1 MEESMKI
8 SRIIQLC
15 LFLGTIYIAASD
27 RTGNFYRSL
36 NIQYTPAQEI
46 IDLLRNLKIQLPGSH
61 RTLDI
66 NPEGDQDTFAFDFF
80 YNLVDDNGE
89 IKIART
95 NRGPNEHYYIAD
107 SLERYLRTALQQLLD
122 DPYRFR
128 QIFIPKDPDTG
139 LPITDITEFVLH
151 VPSNLVKLQHG
162 EAQKP
167 DILISKGA
175 ANESKTLK
183 TMLEDVEAE
192 EALLPLLAYSYD
204 LVFNVADLLKLIN
217 KNRSKS
223 DIEIKEIL
231 INKLS
236 DQTHPKSVQELIDL
250 ANFTNFLDIP
260 ILLDALLG
268 LLGKK
273 LSENKS
279 NFYTIITGLQESNLI
294 KNLVSNL
301 PYSIERRID
310 DRKYLNASISADGS
324 SIIAIGFYD
333 YYLYLF
339 KDETVTK
346 LADPSNT
353 NRRYLDQSI
362 SADGSSI
369 VAIGFDDGYL
379 YLFKDGAVTK
389 LEDPSDTN
397 RKYWSTSISADGSSI
412 AAGSGDYYLYLFKD
426 GAVTKLADPSDTNRK
441 YWSPSISA
449 DGSFIIARGFDDGY
463 LYLFKDG
470 DVTKLVDPSDTNR
483 KYWSPSISA
492 DGSSIIATGSD
503 DYLYLFT
510 RQAALKKFISQ
521 LDGPEQKE
529 VQAILETV
537 LQE

>member
-1 MEESMKI
+1 MKI
-8 SRIIQLC
+8 LKISLSLLATASI
-15 LFLGTIYIAASD
+15 TASD
-27 RTGNFYRSL
+27 G
-36 NIQYTPAQEI
+36 AQILDIAQLQI
-46 IDLLRNLKIQLPGSH
+46 IDP
-61 RTLDI
+61 
-66 NPEGDQDTFAFDFF
+66 A
-80 YNLVDDNGE
+80 
-89 IKIART
+89 
-95 NRGPNEHYYIAD
+95 
-107 SLERYLRTALQQLLD
+107 
-122 DPYRFR
+122 
-128 QIFIPKDPDTG
+128 
-139 LPITDITEFVLH
+139 TEKLI
-151 VPSNLVKLQHG
+151 KLQHG

-167 DILISKGA
+167 DIFISENAVK
-175 ANESKTLK
+175 ESATLK
-183 TMLEDVEAE
+183 NILEDIKAD
-192 EALLPLLAYSYD
+192 EALLPLTAYSYD

-223 DIEIKEIL
+223 HIEIKEIL

-301 PYSIERRID
+301 PYSIERMID

-324 SIIAIGFYD
+324 SIITRGFYA

-346 LADPSNT
+346 LTDPSDT
-353 NRRYLDQSI
+353 NRRYLDQ
-362 SADGSSI
+362 
-369 VAIGFDDGYL
+369 
-379 YLFKDGAVTK
+379 
-389 LEDPSDTN
+389 
-397 RKYWSTSISADGSSI
+397 SISADGSSI

-470 DVTKLVDPSDTNR
+470 AVTKLVDPSDTNR

>member
-1 MEESMKI
+1 MKI
-8 SRIIQLC
+8 LKISLSLLATASI
-15 LFLGTIYIAASD
+15 TASD
-27 RTGNFYRSL
+27 G
-36 NIQYTPAQEI
+36 AQILDIAQLQI
-46 IDLLRNLKIQLPGSH
+46 IDP
-61 RTLDI
+61 
-66 NPEGDQDTFAFDFF
+66 A
-80 YNLVDDNGE
+80 
-89 IKIART
+89 
-95 NRGPNEHYYIAD
+95 
-107 SLERYLRTALQQLLD
+107 
-122 DPYRFR
+122 
-128 QIFIPKDPDTG
+128 
-139 LPITDITEFVLH
+139 TEKLI
-151 VPSNLVKLQHG
+151 KLQHG

-167 DILISKGA
+167 DIFISENAVK
-175 ANESKTLK
+175 ESATLK
-183 TMLEDVEAE
+183 NILEDIKAD
-192 EALLPLLAYSYD
+192 EALLPLTAYSYD

-223 DIEIKEIL
+223 HIEIKEIL

-250 ANFTNFLDIP
+250 SNFTNFLDIP

-301 PYSIERRID
+301 PYSIERMID

-324 SIIAIGFYD
+324 SIITRGFYD

>member
-1 MEESMKI
+1 MKI
-8 SRIIQLC
+8 LKISLSLLATASI
-15 LFLGTIYIAASD
+15 TASD
-27 RTGNFYRSL
+27 G
-36 NIQYTPAQEI
+36 AQILDIAQLQI
-46 IDLLRNLKIQLPGSH
+46 IDP
-61 RTLDI
+61 
-66 NPEGDQDTFAFDFF
+66 A
-80 YNLVDDNGE
+80 
-89 IKIART
+89 
-95 NRGPNEHYYIAD
+95 
-107 SLERYLRTALQQLLD
+107 
-122 DPYRFR
+122 
-128 QIFIPKDPDTG
+128 
-139 LPITDITEFVLH
+139 TEKLI
-151 VPSNLVKLQHG
+151 KLQHG

-167 DILISKGA
+167 DIFISENAVK
-175 ANESKTLK
+175 ESATLK
-183 TMLEDVEAE
+183 NILEDIKAD
-192 EALLPLLAYSYD
+192 EALLPLTAYSYD

-223 DIEIKEIL
+223 HIEIKEIL

-301 PYSIERRID
+301 PYSIERMID

-324 SIIAIGFYD
+324 SIITRGFYD

-346 LADPSNT
+346 LTDPSDT

-369 VAIGFDDGYL
+369 AAGSGDYYL

-389 LEDPSDTN
+389 LDDPSDTN

-426 GAVTKLADPSDTNRK
+426 GAVTKLADPSNTNRK
-441 YWSPSISA
+441 YRITSISA

-470 DVTKLVDPSDTNR
+470 AVTKLVDPSDTNR

-510 RQAALKKFISQ
+510 RQ
-521 LDGPEQKE
+521 
-529 VQAILETV
+529 
-537 LQE
+537 